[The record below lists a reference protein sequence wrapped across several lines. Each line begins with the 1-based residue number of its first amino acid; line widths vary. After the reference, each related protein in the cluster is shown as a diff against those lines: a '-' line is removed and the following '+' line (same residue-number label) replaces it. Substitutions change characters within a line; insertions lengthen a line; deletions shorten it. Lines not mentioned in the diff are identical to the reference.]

1 MNKWD
6 KEQDQSMD
14 KHKKIKLKSDFK
26 NFCDVMQKV
35 IKINNTST
43 NSDANYRHKR
53 AIQAKAQ
60 DLPDSKRT
68 RMESSTQV
76 QSYRHQCPIID
87 ENASLSPVTLS
98 GQDTTSGTLNKRDTS
113 KSPTKILGGVMVLEI
128 TPAKSESGR
137 LDGKIVLCQT
147 RDLTRALTGRGMV
160 SRASGT

>member
-1 MNKWD
+1 MLITDTKGPY
-6 KEQDQSMD
+6 
-14 KHKKIKLKSDFK
+14 KLEGD
-26 NFCDVMQKV
+26 
-35 IKINNTST
+35 I
-43 NSDANYRHKR
+43 
-53 AIQAKAQ
+53 
-60 DLPDSKRT
+60 PDSKRT
-68 RMESSTQV
+68 RMETSTQV

-160 SRASGT
+160 SRASSNPELSISSPK